1 MAPRAP
7 RRQSAHLYPET
18 PSMTTTPRELL
29 SPAET
34 ARRLGMSRVTL
45 YTKLKDGT
53 LARFGVV
60 EANRLTGRRW
70 FFADTVDRALSKRLA
85 VGR

>member
-1 MAPRAP
+1 MSP
-7 RRQSAHLYPET
+7 RRQSAHLYSET
-18 PSMTTTPRELL
+18 PSMTSARELL

-60 EANRLTGRRW
+60 EANRLTGRRY

>member
-1 MAPRAP
+1 
-7 RRQSAHLYPET
+7 
-18 PSMTTTPRELL
+18 
-29 SPAET
+29 
-34 ARRLGMSRVTL
+34 MSRVTL